1 MLNDYAR
8 QFPNTDTSV
17 RFIRGIK
24 MNKKNMRK
32 TAPRAKVGYLTAK
45 ERKIVEWY
53 ESKRLEEKQ
62 RGLALNLANS

>member
-1 MLNDYAR
+1 
-8 QFPNTDTSV
+8 
-17 RFIRGIK
+17 

-62 RGLALNLANS
+62 RGLTLNIANS